1 MNKKDI
7 KDIPSDLIQQ
17 ALVLFALKP
26 LALADLPQSN
36 SSQHSKSQSK
46 GKNLYNV
53 AKFHQRNKRFYLSIR
68 FLCACNNFFSKPPK
82 ITVNQDKSIII
93 YSKY

>member
-26 LALADLPQSN
+26 LALADLPQSI
-36 SSQHSKSQSK
+36 H
-46 GKNLYNV
+46 L
-53 AKFHQRNKRFYLSIR
+53 KFPSLTSW
-68 FLCACNNFFSKPPK
+68 
-82 ITVNQDKSIII
+82 
-93 YSKY
+93 